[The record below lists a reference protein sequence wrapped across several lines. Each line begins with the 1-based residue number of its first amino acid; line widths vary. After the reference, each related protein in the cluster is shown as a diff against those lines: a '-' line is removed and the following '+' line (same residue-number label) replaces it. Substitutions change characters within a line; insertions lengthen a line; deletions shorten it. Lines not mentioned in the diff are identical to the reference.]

1 MGIVS
6 ILQVDKVGDG
16 LHNNRKVFKT
26 TELYAWKWLG
36 RSILCYVYFFHN
48 LKEKKKQFKNIF

>member
-26 TELYAWKWLG
+26 TELYA
-36 RSILCYVYFFHN
+36 
-48 LKEKKKQFKNIF
+48 

>member
-16 LHNNRKVFKT
+16 LYNNGKMFKI
-26 TELYAWKWLG
+26 TELYA
-36 RSILCYVYFFHN
+36 
-48 LKEKKKQFKNIF
+48 

>member
-1 MGIVS
+1 MEAGSQDGDHPWLGGEVNMVVLIKGYNVS

-26 TELYAWKWLG
+26 TELYA
-36 RSILCYVYFFHN
+36 
-48 LKEKKKQFKNIF
+48 

>member
-16 LHNNRKVFKT
+16 LHNSEKVFKT
-26 TELYAWKWLG
+26 TEPYA
-36 RSILCYVYFFHN
+36 
-48 LKEKKKQFKNIF
+48 